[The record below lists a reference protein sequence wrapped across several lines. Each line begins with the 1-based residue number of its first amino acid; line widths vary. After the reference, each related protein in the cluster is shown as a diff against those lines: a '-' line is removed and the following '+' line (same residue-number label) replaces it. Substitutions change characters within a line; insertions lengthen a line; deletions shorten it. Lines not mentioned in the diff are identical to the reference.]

1 VRYELID
8 KVNKWGVDIRNPI
21 AVRAI
26 DEDEPENESVV
37 TVKQDKHKKDLA
49 V

>member
-21 AVRAI
+21 AVRTI
-26 DEDEPENESVV
+26 DEDEPENESVF
-37 TVKQDKHKKDLA
+37 TVKGDKHKRD
-49 V
+49 